1 MKKKRFLRTGRESGF
16 TLIELLVVIVVLGL
30 LAGMIAPKIMGRT
43 DDAKIV
49 KAKGDIKGLET
60 ALDMYKLDNG
70 NYPDT
75 EQGLIALVEKPET
88 GKIPRNWRKGGYLK
102 KGKVPKDPWQSDY
115 VYISPGAHSDYD
127 IISYGADS
135 IQGGEDTDADINNWE
150 IE

>member
-1 MKKKRFLRTGRESGF
+1 MLGLGGDSGF

-49 KAKGDIKGLET
+49 KAKGDIKSLET

-75 EQGLIALVEKPET
+75 EQGLLALVEKPDT
-88 GKIPRNWRKGGYLK
+88 GKVPGKWRKGGYLK
-102 KGKVPKDPWQSDY
+102 KGKIPQDPWGSDY
-115 VYISPGAHSDYD
+115 IYISPGAHGDYD
-127 IISYGADS
+127 IISYGGDG
-135 IQGGEDTDADINNWE
+135 IQGGEETDGDINNWE